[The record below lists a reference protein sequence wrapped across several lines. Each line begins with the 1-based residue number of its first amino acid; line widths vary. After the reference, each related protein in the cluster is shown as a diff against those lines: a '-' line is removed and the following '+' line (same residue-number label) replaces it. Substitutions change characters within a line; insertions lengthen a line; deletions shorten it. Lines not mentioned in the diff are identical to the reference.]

1 MRCQGWAGGTALV
14 QGHPAQAQPCQL
26 TSILLYIQLRS
37 FVTRVYTPGLFF
49 WPHPVPQLVTPAT
62 YQRPSSSQT
71 RGPPLSPWLGGAE
84 Q

>member
-1 MRCQGWAGGTALV
+1 MRCQGCAGGTAPL
-14 QGHPAQAQPCQL
+14 QGPPAQAQPCQL

-49 WPHPVPQLVTPAT
+49 WPHPVPQLVTPAR

-71 RGPPLSPWLGGAE
+71 RGPPLSPWLRGA
-84 Q
+84 QQ